1 MSQQTPAY
9 VSSTGHL
16 TNQPLTKRLYDAVS
30 GYATIGYLFFE
41 TLVAVSVTAK
51 APSLTCQP
59 LINPNGQT
67 TTSQQTRSAS
77 SPRGEG
83 GPGTRGGGSGGGGGG
98 GSNPP
103 RGGGFMTMGDLRG
116 GQSEFSS
123 AKSLLTE

>member
-41 TLVAVSVTAK
+41 TLVA
-51 APSLTCQP
+51 P

-116 GQSEFSS
+116 GQTVDGCR
-123 AKSLLTE
+123 ATCG